1 MVNAM
6 ENDPFSLVYVSKPQV
21 TVIRVILFTIFKTMN
36 QLSLISSIE
45 KFIVIYWNSMKQEI
59 GYRLLAWLLAC
70 DQC

>member
-1 MVNAM
+1 
-6 ENDPFSLVYVSKPQV
+6 
-21 TVIRVILFTIFKTMN
+21 MN

-59 GYRLLAWLLAC
+59 GYRLVARLLAC